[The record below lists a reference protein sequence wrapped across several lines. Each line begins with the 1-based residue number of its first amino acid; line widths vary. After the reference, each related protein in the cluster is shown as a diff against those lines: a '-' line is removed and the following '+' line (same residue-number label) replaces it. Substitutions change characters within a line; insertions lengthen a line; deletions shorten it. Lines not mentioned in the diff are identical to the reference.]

1 MPERVE
7 DCPRCGRVATL
18 RFDARGEGR
27 CTKCNWWCH
36 PAGSVVSTAPAED
49 DSDDPN
55 GWQVVERRMA
65 RDGR

>member
-1 MPERVE
+1 MLERVE
-7 DCPRCGRVATL
+7 DCPRCHGILTVHFNTR
-18 RFDARGEGR
+18 EGR
-27 CTKCNWWCH
+27 CTVCNWWCH